1 MRSPNSIYKTQFSP
15 IRHSAASLA
24 FKPLIIAMIIML
36 VGTAIPVSASASEK
50 GIHDA
55 LQFTQVESG
64 NYYSIALRKDGSVWT
79 WGRNLLG
86 EIGIQ
91 ETVTISETDGPVRLS
106 LLSDIKH
113 IATSGNGQNLAV
125 KSDGTVW
132 TWGTAPRSDDN
143 KIHSVLP
150 QQVAGIANAVTVASG
165 SDFGV
170 ALRQDGSVWSWQR
183 ELNKND
189 SNSVRKPAAVSGIAN
204 VVQIHVSNHQIY
216 AVKRDGTVW
225 SWNEPSLMFNSNTKT
240 PTKPLLMKGLSNIRF
255 VTSNEQALYV
265 LDKKGKVRT
274 LDAKGKP
281 TAVQPKLTVK
291 EVRAASSYTL
301 FLTTAGDVYSY
312 GRTVTGKQGKVNGL
326 PKIKS
331 ISAGTYHNQ
340 AISERGEVWGWGGN
354 HFNSVGATAASPDG
368 MIYLPIKANI
378 AVDIMIDG
386 QVINSIFAPRVSAN
400 TVQIPITTI
409 TRALGAQFATNQDPS
424 GTLSYTI
431 EYEGRSFTFR
441 GGESII
447 LVDDQAIELPE
458 SVSSLTGAVAA
469 PYQLF
474 EKGLGISITWDSQL
488 QQLRMY
494 TQVQV
499 Y

>member
-1 MRSPNSIYKTQFSP
+1 MRSSNSIYKTHSSP
-15 IRHSAASLA
+15 IRHTAPSLT
-24 FKPLIIAMIIML
+24 FKPLIIAMIIFL
-36 VGTAIPVSASASEK
+36 FGTAIPVSASASEK

-113 IATSGNGQNLAV
+113 IATSGNGHNLAV
-125 KSDGTVW
+125 KADGTVW
-132 TWGTAPRSDDN
+132 TWGTAPLSDDYT
-143 KIHSVLP
+143 IHSVLP
-150 QQVAGIANAVTVASG
+150 QKVAGIANAVTVASG

-189 SNSVRKPAAVSGIAN
+189 TNSVRKPAAVSGIAD

-225 SWNEPSLMFNSNTKT
+225 SWNEPSLLSNSKIKT
-240 PTKPLLMKGLSNIRF
+240 PTKPVLIKGLSNIRS
-255 VTSNEQALYV
+255 VTTNEQALFA
-265 LDKKGKVRT
+265 LDKKGKVKT

-291 EVRAASSYTL
+291 EVRAASFYTL

-354 HFNSVGATAASPDG
+354 HFNSVGATAVSPDG
-368 MIYLPIKANI
+368 MIYLPIKANM

-400 TVQIPITTI
+400 TVHIPITTI

-431 EYEGRSFTFR
+431 AYEGRSITFR
-441 GGESII
+441 GGDSNI
-447 LVDDQAIELPE
+447 LVGDQAIELPE

-474 EKGLGISITWDSQL
+474 EKGLGLSIIWDAQL
-488 QQLRMY
+488 QQLRMN

-499 Y
+499 N